1 MDSMTYSEKLVDI
14 QHIVAK
20 LDGLPHDA
28 LMYIAGYVEGCRD
41 TQNVEHSTEKPA
53 S

>member
-1 MDSMTYSEKLVDI
+1 MSTMTHSEKLADI

-20 LDGLPHDA
+20 LEGLPHDA

-41 TQNVEHSTEKPA
+41 TQNEKHTVEKPA

>member
-41 TQNVEHSTEKPA
+41 AQSEKYTTEKPA